1 MTSQDVAGF
10 QGFTGVLSV
19 NVHASCRPLRVS
31 CPFASA
37 VFGLNHPTDLSVA
50 IHASVRAPSVGM
62 SGPGFGE
69 EEVSAVHATGFYRFY
84 REELLHDEI
93 PMQIEH
99 FDTLIGFDR
108 TLETSVG
115 RRVLGRKQTRRF
127 VGRPRRNAEMFRFV
141 IAALV
146 LLLAQS
152 DSQVGRGGGE
162 VRGRAWQK
170 RAVSLNAF
178 KFG

>member
-69 EEVSAVHATGFYRFY
+69 EEVSAVHATGFYRF
-84 REELLHDEI
+84 
-93 PMQIEH
+93 
-99 FDTLIGFDR
+99 
-108 TLETSVG
+108 
-115 RRVLGRKQTRRF
+115 
-127 VGRPRRNAEMFRFV
+127 
-141 IAALV
+141 LV